1 MTEYGK
7 INKNRRAGKG
17 GIKFFKEEKRKMRQK
32 KRRFFSLILT
42 WLMLCSAVLGITPGI
57 TLQANA
63 AEISTV
69 AAVSSS
75 NIEAQDDIQDGV
87 TLHCWNWSYN
97 NITANLD
104 TIAAQGYTAIQTSP
118 IQFAKEA
125 TTGKSVGT
133 NWWVY
138 YQPAGFFIDNT
149 GNSAL
154 GTKAEFENMCQKA
167 HEKGIKVIV
176 DVVANHMGNQTRNN
190 LATTIVPDIRNDA
203 SCWHDITKNTTDYSN
218 RYDITQHCMDGLP
231 DLNTGSSKI
240 QNYVLNYLKEC
251 IDAGVDGFRFD
262 GAKHIETPE
271 DSSSGCGSNFWP
283 TVINGATSYAKSTR
297 NIDLYCY
304 GEVLDAPDSSGKL
317 PITAYTK
324 YMSVTDN
331 QTGND
336 VRNNVNSGNASS
348 AASSSYYKA
357 AAGADKLVLWAESHD
372 TYADNKSSGV
382 STENINKTWAIVAA
396 RTKAMDLYFARP
408 YSRSSKLGDADRT
421 GWANAEVAAVNKFHN
436 AFVGQEEYMSAEGS
450 IAYCER
456 GTSGVVLVNCNTDPS
471 KQSVKVN
478 VKATQMASG
487 TYKDQITGE
496 TFTVQDG
503 RISGKIGNT
512 GIAVVYNAE
521 TNPTASISPNGGNFS
536 SDTYKV
542 TVGMKNAD
550 SATYQVGNK
559 AAQAFNGT
567 KEITIGEGMEIG
579 DSVTVTVVAV
589 KGDKQDKV
597 SYTFTKVEKSENI
610 AYIKLPSGWSEPVYC
625 YAYDSAT
632 ETKNNG
638 VWPGEKMTSEG
649 NGIYSCEISEE
660 IEAPRVIFYS
670 SNINRYPAD
679 MEDGLLLNGSMI
691 YKDGSWESYTPA
703 ESGSVEV
710 AYVDEAGNQLA
721 DSEIQTGLVGSS
733 YVTTAKPISGY
744 TLKTTPDNASGI
756 YVKGIIKV
764 TYVYEKSEVVAGNTA
779 YIELPSGWGS
789 DVYCYVYSQN
799 DESVKNAAWPGVKMT
814 KVSGNI
820 YKYDVPDT
828 IANPLVI
835 FNDKNQQYPASM
847 QKGLSLKGS
856 MIYQGNQWKTY
867 TGGVVETK
875 NIAYF
880 KKPAN
885 WKSDVYCYVYS
896 ADNESVRNSAWP
908 GVKMTVNADGTY
920 QYEVSNDIANPL
932 VIFTDGT
939 NQCPAAMQKGLSLK
953 GSMIYDNGSWS
964 IYQ

>member
-1 MTEYGK
+1 
-7 INKNRRAGKG
+7 
-17 GIKFFKEEKRKMRQK
+17 MRQK

-42 WLMLCSAVLGITPGI
+42 WLLLCSAVLGITPGT
-57 TLQANA
+57 TLQTNA
-63 AEISTV
+63 AEVSAV
-69 AAVSSS
+69 ATVSSS
-75 NIEAQDDIQDGV
+75 NTGAQDDIQDGV

-118 IQFAKEA
+118 IQFAKES

-149 GNSAL
+149 GTSAL

-190 LATTIVPDIRNDA
+190 LATTIVSDIRNDG
-203 SCWHDITKNTTDYSN
+203 SCWHDITVNTTDYSN

-251 IDAGVDGFRFD
+251 IDAGADGFRFD

-271 DSSSGCGSNFWP
+271 DSSSGCGSDFWP

-304 GEVLDAPDSSGKL
+304 GEVLDAPDSAGKL

-331 QTGND
+331 ETGNN
-336 VRNNVNSGNASS
+336 VRNNVNSGNASA
-348 AASSSYYKA
+348 AASSYYCKG

-396 RTKAMDLYFARP
+396 RSGAMDLYFARP
-408 YSRSSKLGDADRT
+408 YSRSSMLGAADKT
-421 GWANAEVAAVNKFHN
+421 GWANEEVAAVNKFHN
-436 AFVGQEEYMSAEGS
+436 AFVGQKEYLASSGN

-456 GTSGVVLVNCNTDPS
+456 GTSGVVLVNCSGTS
-471 KQSVKVN
+471 QWVEVN
-478 VKATQMASG
+478 ANIMASG
-487 TYKDQITGE
+487 TYKDQITGN
-496 TFTVQDG
+496 TFTVEN
-503 RISGKIGNT
+503 GKIKGQIGST
-512 GIAVVYNAE
+512 GIAVVYNIEEKPEA
-521 TNPTASISPNGGNFS
+521 TISPEGGNFS
-536 SDTYKV
+536 SDTYSV
-542 TVGMKNAD
+542 TVGMNNAD
-550 SATYQVGNK
+550 SATYQVGNEAAK
-559 AAQAFNGT
+559 AFTGT

-579 DSVTVTVVAV
+579 DSVTVTVIAT
-589 KGDKQDKV
+589 KDDKQDKV

-638 VWPGEKMTSEG
+638 AWPGVKMTSEG
-649 NGIYSCEISEE
+649 NGIYSCEIAEE

-670 SNINRYPAD
+670 SDTNRYPAD

-691 YKDGSWESYTPA
+691 YKDGSWVSYTPA
-703 ESGSVEV
+703 ESGSIQIE
-710 AYVDEAGNQLA
+710 YVDEDGNQLA

-744 TLKTTPDNASGI
+744 TLKTTPDNASGL

-764 TYVYEKSEVVAGNTA
+764 TYIYEKSEVTTGNTA
-779 YIELPSGWGS
+779 YIELPSGWAS
-789 DVYCYVYSQN
+789 DVYCYAYSQD

-828 IANPLVI
+828 ISNPLVI
-835 FNDKNQQYPASM
+835 FTDGSNQYPASM
-847 QKGLSLKGS
+847 QKGLSLSGS
-856 MIYQGNQWKTY
+856 MIYQGSQWKNY
-867 TGGVVETK
+867 TGEVTTK

-880 KKPAN
+880 KKPASWN
-885 WKSDVYCYVYS
+885 SDIYCYAYS
-896 ADNESVRNSAWP
+896 ADDESVKNSAWP
-908 GVKMTVNADGTY
+908 GEKMTLNADGTY
-920 QYEVSNDIANPL
+920 QYEVSSDISNPL

-939 NQCPAAMQKGLSLK
+939 NQYPASMQKGLSLS

-964 IYQ
+964 ALN